1 MKKVTLSF
9 TSLLLV
15 AHAPFALAQASCSS
29 DGAPQPVTVLERFIN
44 ADCEACWGDVATPA
58 PSASSGTV
66 VLDWIVPAT
75 TGDQAPLSAVATND
89 ALVRLAALGRK
100 VPTTTDVYVTSVE
113 PSAVATTTPAAA
125 ASAPA
130 APATAAGAGKLRV
143 AHGLPFN
150 DYIGTAISWAPAR
163 PTKAQ
168 GKSYP
173 APQGNLRYHLL
184 LVESVPAGTE
194 GTAVPRHI
202 VRNLLEGPWAPA
214 ELRSQTKARPHWMEV
229 RPLQI
234 PEGAQAGRL
243 RVVGWVSDA
252 QGRTVAAAQSVCR

>member
-1 MKKVTLSF
+1 MKKVAITF
-9 TSLLLV
+9 ASLLLV

-29 DGAPQPVTVLERFIN
+29 DGAPQPVTVFERFIN
-44 ADCEACWGDVATPA
+44 ADCEACWGDAATPA
-58 PSASSGTV
+58 PSSSSGTV
-66 VLDWIVPAT
+66 VLDWIVPAAS
-75 TGDQAPLSAVATND
+75 GDQAPLSAVATND

-100 VPTTTDVYVTSVE
+100 VPTTTDVHVTSVE
-113 PSAVATTTPAAA
+113 PSAVATAAPAAA
-125 ASAPA
+125 
-130 APATAAGAGKLRV
+130 TGAGKLRV

-168 GKSYP
+168 GKPYP
-173 APQGNLRYHLL
+173 ASQGNLIYHLL

-202 VRNLLEGPWAPA
+202 VRNLLEGAWTPA
-214 ELRSQTKARPHWMEV
+214 ELRSQAKARPHWMEV
-229 RPLQI
+229 RPMQI
-234 PEGAQAGRL
+234 PEGAQAERL
-243 RVVGWVSDA
+243 RMVGWVSDA